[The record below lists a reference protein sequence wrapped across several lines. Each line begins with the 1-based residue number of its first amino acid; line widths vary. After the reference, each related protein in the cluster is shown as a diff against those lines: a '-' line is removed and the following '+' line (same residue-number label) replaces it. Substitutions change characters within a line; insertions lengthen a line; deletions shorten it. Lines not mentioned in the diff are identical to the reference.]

1 MAKSKLFTAAVFSSA
16 LVLVACGG
24 NTQDEDTT
32 NTTESTGTATTVV
45 PAVELITEDEIVL
58 DIEQVE
64 SVEIIE
70 VEDIVSDI
78 DQALLDQTLVF
89 FDFDQSSI
97 RQDFIMM
104 LDAHSM
110 FLMNNPNQSIVLE
123 GHADERGTREY
134 NLGLGERR
142 SKQVATYLQ
151 LKGVSAAQIDVVSYG
166 EEKPLSLGKTEANY
180 SENRRVQIVYK

>member
-24 NTQDEDTT
+24 NTQDEDTS
-32 NTTESTGTATTVV
+32 NTTASTGTATVEPV
-45 PAVELITEDEIVL
+45 VELVVDDEIVL

-64 SVEIIE
+64 SEAMVE
-70 VEDIVSDI
+70 VDDMVSDI

-89 FDFDQSSI
+89 FDFDKSSI

-104 LDAHSM
+104 LDAHAM
-110 FLMNNPNQSIVLE
+110 FLMNNPNQNVVLE

-180 SENRRVQIVYK
+180 AENRRVQIVYK

>member
-1 MAKSKLFTAAVFSSA
+1 MAKSKLLTAAVLSSA

-32 NTTESTGTATTVV
+32 NTTTATTGTATEEPV
-45 PAVELITEDEIVL
+45 VELVVDDEIVL
-58 DIEQVE
+58 DVEQVE
-64 SVEIIE
+64 SDVMVEA
-70 VEDIVSDI
+70 DDMMDDI

-89 FDFDQSSI
+89 FDFDKSSI
-97 RQDFIMM
+97 RQEFLMM

-110 FLMNNPNQSIVLE
+110 FLVNNPNQNVVLE

-134 NLGLGERR
+134 NLGLGENRA
-142 SKQVATYLQ
+142 KQVATYLQ

-180 SENRRVQIVYK
+180 AENRRVQIVYK

>member
-24 NTQDEDTT
+24 NTQDEDTS
-32 NTTESTGTATTVV
+32 NTTESTGTATVEPV
-45 PAVELITEDEIVL
+45 VELVVDEEIVL

-64 SVEIIE
+64 SDAMVE
-70 VEDIVSDI
+70 VDDMVSDI

-89 FDFDQSSI
+89 FDFDKSSI

-104 LDAHSM
+104 LDAHAM
-110 FLMNNPNQSIVLE
+110 FLMNNPNQNVVLE

-134 NLGLGERR
+134 NLGLGENR

-180 SENRRVQIVYK
+180 AENRRVQIVYK

>member
-1 MAKSKLFTAAVFSSA
+1 MAKSKLLTAAVLSSA

-32 NTTESTGTATTVV
+32 NTTESTGTATEEPT
-45 PAVELITEDEIVL
+45 VELVVDDEIVL
-58 DIEQVE
+58 EVEQVE
-64 SVEIIE
+64 SDVMVE
-70 VEDIVSDI
+70 VDDMASDI

-97 RQDFIMM
+97 RKDFMAM
-104 LDAHSM
+104 LDAHAM
-110 FLMNNPNQSIVLE
+110 FLMNNPNQNIVLE

-166 EEKPLSLGKTEANY
+166 EEKPLSLGKTEAAY